1 MAVPN
6 SIRCQFIAN
15 LSPMRCQSDQSVS
28 NQVQIRRQSS
38 INQMPNQCQSI
49 ANLRPIRTQAMAIQF
64 RSTADPI
71 ADCQFD
77 VDQDPFNPNQVS
89 IQLQSS
95 TNPSQHDVSHFPI
108 QGQSDVN
115 PAPIRCQSSV
125 NSFQSDA
132 NPMSIQC
139 QSCKSIANLTPTQ
152 RKSGI
157 NKMLIQCSPESNVNQ
172 VPIHPN
178 PVSISY
184 RSNANP
190 SQFGADP
197 MQIQRLSHA
206 DPAPILSQS
215 NTNPVPIYPNLMPIQ
230 C

>member
-1 MAVPN
+1 MPILRQSMAVPN

-89 IQLQSS
+89 IQHQSIPTRCQPFPNPRPIRFQSS
-95 TNPSQHDVSHFPI
+95 ANPVPI
-108 QGQSDVN
+108 ECQFIPIGCQSDVN
-115 PAPIRCQSSV
+115 PVPILPIHC
-125 NSFQSDA
+125 QSDA
-132 NPMSIQC
+132 NP
-139 QSCKSIANLTPTQ
+139 A
-152 RKSGI
+152 
-157 NKMLIQCSPESNVNQ
+157 
-172 VPIHPN
+172 
-178 PVSISY
+178 
-184 RSNANP
+184 
-190 SQFGADP
+190 
-197 MQIQRLSHA
+197 
-206 DPAPILSQS
+206 
-215 NTNPVPIYPNLMPIQ
+215 
-230 C
+230 

>member
-1 MAVPN
+1 MPILRQSMAVPN

-89 IQLQSS
+89 IQRQSS

-115 PAPIRCQSSV
+115 PAPIRYQSSV
-125 NSFQSDA
+125 NSFQSGANRVSIHSNRMPIRCQSSGNPA
-132 NPMSIQC
+132 NPLPIRRQSSINPA
-139 QSCKSIANLTPTQ
+139 SI
-152 RKSGI
+152 K
-157 NKMLIQCSPESNVNQ
+157 C
-172 VPIHPN
+172 
-178 PVSISY
+178 
-184 RSNANP
+184 
-190 SQFGADP
+190 
-197 MQIQRLSHA
+197 
-206 DPAPILSQS
+206 
-215 NTNPVPIYPNLMPIQ
+215 
-230 C
+230 

>member
-1 MAVPN
+1 
-6 SIRCQFIAN
+6 
-15 LSPMRCQSDQSVS
+15 MRCQSDQSVS

-89 IQLQSS
+89 IQRQSS

-125 NSFQSDA
+125 NSFQSGANRVSIHSNRMPIRCQSSA
-132 NPMSIQC
+132 NP
-139 QSCKSIANLTPTQ
+139 
-152 RKSGI
+152 
-157 NKMLIQCSPESNVNQ
+157 
-172 VPIHPN
+172 
-178 PVSISY
+178 
-184 RSNANP
+184 ANP
-190 SQFGADP
+190 LPIRRQSS
-197 MQIQRLSHA
+197 IN
-206 DPAPILSQS
+206 PASIK
-215 NTNPVPIYPNLMPIQ
+215 

>member
-1 MAVPN
+1 MPILRQSMAVPN

-89 IQLQSS
+89 IQHQSIPTRCQPFPNPRPIRCQSS
-95 TNPSQHDVSHFPI
+95 ANPVPI
-108 QGQSDVN
+108 ECQFI
-115 PAPIRCQSSV
+115 PIRCQSSV

-139 QSCKSIANLTPTQ
+139 QS
-152 RKSGI
+152 
-157 NKMLIQCSPESNVNQ
+157 
-172 VPIHPN
+172 
-178 PVSISY
+178 
-184 RSNANP
+184 
-190 SQFGADP
+190 
-197 MQIQRLSHA
+197 
-206 DPAPILSQS
+206 
-215 NTNPVPIYPNLMPIQ
+215 
-230 C
+230 